1 MRVAVHRETRGSMS
15 RDGMG
20 AEGFGMIDGERDRLG
35 EQQEVSENDGED
47 PRRGRDWRELRPSL
61 PPANEDADLGSAL
74 RRIYQETVSE
84 DIPDEMLDLLRRLT

>member
-1 MRVAVHRETRGSMS
+1 MS